1 MKSWTLL
8 PVSFLHYLFLINFV
22 ECRPLGE
29 EMAMDVQGGSDG
41 QAPWA
46 LNSMFKD
53 LHTDWDEGVKI
64 KYWLLA
70 DLAASE

>member
-1 MKSWTLL
+1 
-8 PVSFLHYLFLINFV
+8 
-22 ECRPLGE
+22 
-29 EMAMDVQGGSDG
+29 MAMDVQGGSDG

-53 LHTDWDEGVKI
+53 LHRDWDEGVKI